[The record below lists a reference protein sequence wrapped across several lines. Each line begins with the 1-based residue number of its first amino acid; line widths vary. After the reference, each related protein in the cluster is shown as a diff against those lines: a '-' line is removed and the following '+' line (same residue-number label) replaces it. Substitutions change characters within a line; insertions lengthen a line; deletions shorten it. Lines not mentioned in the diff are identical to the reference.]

1 MALWGCAGPTITW
14 VSCRVWKLVVLV
26 TWWTRWCLAQELPSV
41 PLLPCRQ
48 QAKVIETL
56 PGDHSSISVFD
67 ATLVQSDPLPVF
79 LVDGSIR
86 CRAGGIYHPDSN
98 FALAWGLEQLV
109 VRQLEWS
116 LSVRPTGRFRWWRP
130 TVRCILR
137 CPAFTEMSHL
147 KRRSNVLY
155 KAHPKP
161 AVKMCGVS
169 SRPFSS
175 GGYQRGAD
183 DQSSN
188 TLPAALRAGYML
200 RAIALVLGCTG
211 CSY

>member
-1 MALWGCAGPTITW
+1 MDRQMQA
-14 VSCRVWKLVVLV
+14 RH
-26 TWWTRWCLAQELPSV
+26 LP
-41 PLLPCRQ
+41 PW
-48 QAKVIETL
+48 
-56 PGDHSSISVFD
+56 
-67 ATLVQSDPLPVF
+67 
-79 LVDGSIR
+79 
-86 CRAGGIYHPDSN
+86 SN

-116 LSVRPTGRFRWWRP
+116 LSVRPMGRFRWWRP

-147 KRRSNVLY
+147 KRRSNVCT
-155 KAHPKP
+155 
-161 AVKMCGVS
+161 MCGVS

-200 RAIALVLGCTG
+200 RAIALVLEGAQDAATNSMVRQQVDTFQDQRGYPLNETTWHLAQGVQCRSVHQTQSVACLDHVTCCRLRLNFSALPWRLLYIDG
-211 CSY
+211 FYASGIWHNRLGGYLTCSCI